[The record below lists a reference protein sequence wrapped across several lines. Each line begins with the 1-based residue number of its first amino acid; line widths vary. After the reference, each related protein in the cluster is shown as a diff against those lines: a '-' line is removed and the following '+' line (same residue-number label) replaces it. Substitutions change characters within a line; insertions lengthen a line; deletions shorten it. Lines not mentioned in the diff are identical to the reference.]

1 MPMFGPGQTTFSVS
15 DTSTYW
21 RGLITEW
28 RRVELPGFMWLFP
41 VTDDVQSPV
50 WSAESTTG
58 QTTIEI
64 TRSDV
69 DAIDSATWK
78 TLLNTA
84 NALNAYEATY
94 HTRPAAI
101 ADHWHIWAWGYHF
114 IAFAYSDGSAGV
126 GVGLL
131 VVDTGL
137 NLVHPPHRA
146 LLEHGRRLGDGCHK
160 RPVHVRVRHGGN
172 DPRRGHGHPPE
183 RPAAGAD
190 PRPRHESHG
199 GAPRR
204 IPAGSVRAARNLQ
217 RRQPRLR
224 PDDRP

>member
-137 NLVHPPHRA
+137 NLVHPPPSCSSRTWTPV
-146 LLEHGRRLGDGCHK
+146 GRRLSQTTCACAS
-160 RPVHVRVRHGGN
+160 P
-172 DPRRGHGHPPE
+172 PRG
-183 RPAAGAD
+183 
-190 PRPRHESHG
+190 
-199 GAPRR
+199 
-204 IPAGSVRAARNLQ
+204 
-217 RRQPRLR
+217 
-224 PDDRP
+224 